1 MDLKAE
7 LEKAK
12 EAAWVAK
19 AAAEASE
26 QRSYDPSIQEI
37 EAHLMEELARVCREY
52 WQEVWAK
59 ALNLAGVPIASDWR
73 RAENIYYPEGCTK
86 DSRAVAEGKGIV
98 PGTSRISGW

>member
-19 AAAEASE
+19 ATAKASE

-37 EAHLMEELARVCREY
+37 KAHLMEELARVCREY

-59 ALNLAGVPIASDWR
+59 ALNLAEVPTASD
-73 RAENIYYPEGCTK
+73 
-86 DSRAVAEGKGIV
+86 
-98 PGTSRISGW
+98 

>member
-1 MDLKAE
+1 MDLKGE

-19 AAAEASE
+19 VAVVASK

-52 WQEVWAK
+52 W
-59 ALNLAGVPIASDWR
+59 
-73 RAENIYYPEGCTK
+73 
-86 DSRAVAEGKGIV
+86 
-98 PGTSRISGW
+98 